1 MLFKSLDRIP
11 VVLILYGFIP
21 FLHMNDEVFQ
31 KICDVPFDF
40 RCNVN
45 VVAFL
50 QYLHKAASNYDNV
63 NVLNALASGFTFLGR
78 PDLGRSF
85 VEPVRFS
92 LFIILTTL

>member
-21 FLHMNDEVFQ
+21 FLQVNDEVFQ
-31 KICDVPFDF
+31 MICDVPFDF

-50 QYLHKAASNYDNV
+50 QYLHKAACNYENV
-63 NVLNALASGFTFLGR
+63 NNDRNMTRHFLIS
-78 PDLGRSF
+78 PDQSK
-85 VEPVRFS
+85 PRFG
-92 LFIILTTL
+92 